1 MRNHKFIYVLVC
13 LFGFIEHAWANG
25 QLEVQPVTKDVYA
38 IVGELGNRTPENF
51 GNNATFGFVV
61 TTEGVVLIDSGGTYE
76 GAKAIS
82 QAIKSVTNKPVV
94 KVINTGG
101 QDHRWLGN
109 DFFKKQGAEIIASAS
124 AVKDQKERVKD
135 QFFMLGN
142 LVGESAVKSTT
153 PVYAEITFD
162 NEYEFE
168 LGGITFH
175 IYHKGP
181 AHTPGDSF
189 VWINDKSV
197 MFTGD
202 IVFVDRML
210 GVLDHSNSKSWL
222 AVFESMAKFNPKFIV
237 PGHGPVTDIAHA
249 KHDTYDY
256 LFELRQAVS
265 AFVDDGRDM
274 SDISK
279 IDQSK
284 FKSLNNFDI
293 LSGRNAQR
301 VFSELEWE

>member
-1 MRNHKFIYVLVC
+1 MRNHKFIYVLIC
-13 LFGFIEHAWANG
+13 LFGFLEHSWASG
-25 QLEVQPVTKDVYA
+25 QLEVQTVTKDVYA

-51 GNNATFGFVV
+51 GNNSTFGFVV
-61 TTEGVVLIDSGGTYE
+61 TSKGVVLIDSGGTYE
-76 GAKAIS
+76 GADAI
-82 QAIKSVTNKPVV
+82 AKVIKSVTNKPIV

-109 DFFKKQGAEIIASAS
+109 DFFKKQGAEIIASVS
-124 AVKDQKERVKD
+124 AVKDQKARVKD

-142 LVGESAVKSTT
+142 LVGDSAVKLTT
-153 PVYAEITFD
+153 PVYADITFD
-162 NEYEFE
+162 NEYQFE
-168 LGGITFH
+168 LGGITFQ
-175 IYHKGP
+175 IYHKGA

-189 VWINDKSV
+189 VWIKDRSV
-197 MFTGD
+197 MFAGD
-202 IVFVDRML
+202 IVFVDRLL

-237 PGHGPVTDIAHA
+237 PGHGSVTGMLQA
-249 KHDTYDY
+249 KHETYDY
-256 LFELRQAVS
+256 LFELRQAVTT
-265 AFVDDGRDM
+265 FMDDGGDM
-274 SDISK
+274 SEINK

-284 FKSLNNFDI
+284 FKTLPSFDV

>member
-38 IVGELGNRTPENF
+38 IVGELGNRSPENL

-61 TTEGVVLIDSGGTYE
+61 TTKGVVLVDSGGTYE
-76 GAKAIS
+76 GSKAIS
-82 QAIKSVTNKPVV
+82 QVIKSVTNKPVI

-124 AVKDQKERVKD
+124 AVKDQKERVND

-142 LVGESAVKSTT
+142 LVGDSAVKLTT
-153 PVYAEITFD
+153 PVYADITFE
-162 NEYEFE
+162 NEYKFE
-168 LGGITFH
+168 LGGIIFQ

-189 VWINDKSV
+189 VWIKDKSV

-202 IVFVDRML
+202 IIFVDRLL

-222 AVFESMAKFNPKFIV
+222 AVFESMAKFNPKYIV
-237 PGHGPVTDIAHA
+237 PGHGPVTDIEQA

-265 AFVDDGRDM
+265 AFMDEGGDM
-274 SDISK
+274 SEISK

-284 FKSLNNFDI
+284 FESLKNFAI